1 MRKFLILGL
10 SLFFIGFSCLGYAQL
25 SEEELDNVR
34 ASLADIL
41 TQLQEEEIT
50 QDGALGALGAL
61 YTQEI
66 LPNLELPQGVN
77 AQDVNF
83 DSLMPAI
90 LDILPTA
97 NNDYNTALN
106 ALLLTLG
113 NPFEGVSAGP
123 SMSTAEA
130 LAERVK
136 AEGGRFDD
144 NGNSVHVSGWNGAN
158 KGKGLSEDLKKDI
171 EKYAEKK
178 GKKISKSSPTVTG
191 KLTQENGEYSF
202 NVYVWTGVGDPD
214 NIHVDKEY
222 WNSLDDS
229 QKVEIESQAK
239 EYSGKVIIE
248 DEPTQIELSM
258 HLTPVEGAPRDDY
271 LSDKD
276 FAFLEDHVGDEI
288 TIHGWTDD
296 GLINSE
302 GKDGEKDTLQ
312 VVGLGTWDYEPQHPF
327 DSVVLEEE
335 YSFDNKG
342 KTAENKKNLLE
353 NTIIASGYEVFYPCL
368 DRK

>member
-25 SEEELDNVR
+25 SEEELDNLGV
-34 ASLADIL
+34 SLENIL
-41 TQLQEEEIT
+41 SQLQEEEIN
-50 QDGALGALGAL
+50 QDGVLGALEAL
-61 YTQEI
+61 YTQGI
-66 LPNLELPQGVN
+66 LPDLELPEGLN
-77 AQDVNF
+77 LQDINF
-83 DSLMPAI
+83 ESLMPAI
-90 LDILPTA
+90 LDVLPTA
-97 NNDYNTALN
+97 NNDFNTALEPIFST
-106 ALLLTLG
+106 LT
-113 NPFEGVSAGP
+113 NP
-123 SMSTAEA
+123 
-130 LAERVK
+130 
-136 AEGGRFDD
+136 
-144 NGNSVHVSGWNGAN
+144 VSGNNVTAANSGGDGAN
-158 KGKGLSEDLKKDI
+158 TWGSLSEGSKDEDKEYAKKKMKSLMKLLMI
-171 EKYAEKK
+171 KSLMRSPA
-178 GKKISKSSPTVTG
+178 SSPTVTG
-191 KLTQENGEYSF
+191 ELTKENGEYSL
-202 NVYVWTGVGDPD
+202 NVYAWTGVGDPD

-327 DSVVLEEE
+327 DSAVLEEE
-335 YSFDNKG
+335 YSFENKE
-342 KTAENKKNLLE
+342 KSAENKKNPLE
-353 NTIIASGYEVFYPCL
+353 NTLIASGYEVFYPCL